1 METTDCQ
8 RIGTMNASE
17 DYAIFLRNASKTFYI
32 QDIPM
37 LSIRDYVMNIFKPN
51 KKRAIRALQN
61 INLDVRPGE
70 FLGVIGRN
78 GSGKSTLLHVITGA
92 YPVDKGGEVITR
104 GNFIRLSLGIG
115 FDYELSARENI
126 YINASILGLPI
137 AQIDKKFDDIIE
149 FSELHDFVDTRVK
162 YFSSGMVSR
171 LAFAVALHAEAD
183 IFLMDEYF
191 GGVGDEKFNEK
202 CRDVFQRTFIDNRTI
217 VHVSHNLD
225 TIRAYSD
232 RVLLLHH
239 GEMIALGKPDEVIEA
254 YNRILT
260 DG

>member
-1 METTDCQ
+1 MSDS
-8 RIGTMNASE
+8 NNL
-17 DYAIFLRNASKTFYI
+17 AISLRNASKTFYI
-32 QDIPM
+32 QDVPL
-37 LSIRDYVMNIFKPN
+37 LSIRDYVINVFKPN
-51 KKRAIRALQN
+51 KTRAIRALKN
-61 INLDVRPGE
+61 ISLDVRPGE

-92 YPVDKGGEVITR
+92 YPVDKGGEVITH

-115 FDYELSARENI
+115 FDHELSARENI
-126 YINASILGLPI
+126 YINASILGLPV
-137 AQIDKKFDDIIE
+137 AQIEQKFDDIIA
-149 FSELHDFVDTRVK
+149 FSELHDFVNTRVK

-217 VHVSHNLD
+217 VHVSHNMD
-225 TIRAYSD
+225 AIRAYSD

-239 GEMIALGKPDEVIEA
+239 GEMIALGEPDEVIEA
-254 YNRILT
+254 YHRLLT
-260 DG
+260 DS